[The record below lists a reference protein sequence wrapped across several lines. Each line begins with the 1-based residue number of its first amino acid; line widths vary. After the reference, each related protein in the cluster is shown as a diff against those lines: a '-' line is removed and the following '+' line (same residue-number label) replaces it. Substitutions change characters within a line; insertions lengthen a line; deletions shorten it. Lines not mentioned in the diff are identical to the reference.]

1 MGVNSKLLPKT
12 QDSYWLVFLLWKKSK
27 ESSLSKMSYLAPS
40 MTAMKYRREPFLGRP
55 LEPGERYSVCREME
69 SCIRGFK
76 EVNRDLTEARR
87 VLDHQKRMSR
97 SASIERV
104 PAASFYKSLS
114 EQDLLKVEE
123 VSTFQKWWAES
134 VPSEIQPQTFPETFR
149 IPKNRKF
156 IEKIQP
162 ILLH

>member
-1 MGVNSKLLPKT
+1 MGSKLETFAKNT
-12 QDSYWLVFLLWKKSK
+12 GFILVSFLVLEKKSK
-27 ESSLSKMSYLAPS
+27 AKSLSKMSYLAPS

-76 EVNRDLTEARR
+76 EVSRDLTEARR

-104 PAASFYKSLS
+104 PAASFYKSVVGTRSAKGGGSIYFS
-114 EQDLLKVEE
+114 EMVGR
-123 VSTFQKWWAES
+123 VG
-134 VPSEIQPQTFPETFR
+134 TFR
-149 IPKNRKF
+149 NPTSNFSRN
-156 IEKIQP
+156 
-162 ILLH
+162 L